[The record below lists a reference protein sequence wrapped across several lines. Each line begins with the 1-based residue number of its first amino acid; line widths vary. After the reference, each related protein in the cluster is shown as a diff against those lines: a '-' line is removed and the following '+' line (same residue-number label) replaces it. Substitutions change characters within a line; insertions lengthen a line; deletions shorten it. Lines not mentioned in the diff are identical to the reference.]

1 MRIVIDMV
9 SLVLASVR
17 NPAALDALALA
28 LAELPGALYRLKL
41 AMPDGDWYSLC
52 WSQFADVEA
61 ARAARNTL
69 PSDVGIT
76 SGWPRK
82 IGLLQ
87 KEIAR

>member
-1 MRIVIDMV
+1 MRPLRAIWRVPAN
-9 SLVLASVR
+9 SAGCLPSV
-17 NPAALDALALA
+17 
-28 LAELPGALYRLKL
+28 LYRLKL